1 MVPWVHPSPRPN
13 GISNGSATLAQ
24 LIVISNTQTDIQ
36 RPWNIGNINSVH
48 AMQPNNNNPFNGPI
62 SKLAGCRKKHLSTSV
77 KWPNTQLH
85 LWQPTPEMSSIL
97 QACGMTCNQSTS
109 TDNSRKTGCWL
120 HWPIVRYWP
129 TPLSGSQFWHAS
141 SAVASAQPFLLHKE
155 RVVHVDACGKTRSI
169 SHLVTSYPNT
179 ETDGGLS
186 CLHWADDNAINCLMS
201 LGTQHTM
208 TILQEN
214 CKL

>member
-1 MVPWVHPSPRPN
+1 
-13 GISNGSATLAQ
+13 
-24 LIVISNTQTDIQ
+24 
-36 RPWNIGNINSVH
+36 
-48 AMQPNNNNPFNGPI
+48 MQPNNNNPFNGPI

-120 HWPIVRYWP
+120 HWLIVRYWP

-169 SHLVTSYPNT
+169 SHIVTSYPNT
-179 ETDGGLS
+179 DRRWTIMPALS
-186 CLHWADDNAINCLMS
+186 RWQCHQLPDVTGHTAHDDNTA
-201 LGTQHTM
+201 G
-208 TILQEN
+208 
-214 CKL
+214 KL